1 MNYREGKCSNSMS
14 NPVVSVI
21 IPVYNGAA
29 YLAEALDSVLAQDY
43 QPLEVIVVDDGSTD
57 RTAEIARSYPAVRY
71 LAQTNQGHGAA
82 RNTGIAA
89 AQGELIAFLDADD
102 LWAPHKLSLQVGHLI
117 AHPDLGYTISHLRI
131 LIEPGVAKPAWLN
144 DRLSL
149 EYAAAYL
156 PSALLVRRRVLEEVG
171 GSMSVYGAAMI
182 ATGFS
187 ARKMLA
193 CRWQCCRTCCS
204 IGGFTTLTYPP
215 TCRPRP
221 RSCCAWS
228 KPPSRADAS
237 RKRGDHNRNR
247 LRMVSERDRIL
258 WRYILR

>member
-1 MNYREGKCSNSMS
+1 MS
-14 NPVVSVI
+14 NPLVSVI

-29 YLAEALDSVLAQDY
+29 YLAEALDSALAQDY

-57 RTAEIARSYPAVRY
+57 QTAEIVRAYPAVRY
-71 LAQTNQGHGAA
+71 LAQANQGHGAA

-102 LWAPHKLSLQVGHLI
+102 LWVPHKLSMQVGHLL

-131 LIEPGVAKPAWLN
+131 MIEPGVAKPAWLN

-171 GSMSVYGAAMI
+171 GFDVSLWCSNDSDWFFRAKDAGVPMAVLPDVLLYRRIHRANLSSDVPTATSELLRVVKASI
-182 ATGFS
+182 ARRRQPPPGV
-187 ARKMLA
+187 KE
-193 CRWQCCRTCCS
+193 
-204 IGGFTTLTYPP
+204 IG
-215 TCRPRP
+215 
-221 RSCCAWS
+221 
-228 KPPSRADAS
+228 K
-237 RKRGDHNRNR
+237 
-247 LRMVSERDRIL
+247 DR
-258 WRYILR
+258 